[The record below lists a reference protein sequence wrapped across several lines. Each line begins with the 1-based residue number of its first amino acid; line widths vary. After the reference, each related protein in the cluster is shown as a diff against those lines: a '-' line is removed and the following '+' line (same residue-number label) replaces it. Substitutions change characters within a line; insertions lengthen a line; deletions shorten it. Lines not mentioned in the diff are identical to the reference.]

1 MNKSKTTTPATR
13 VVGSA
18 SSSTQTCT
26 LPKTARAG
34 ITTTNVKIAK
44 QRGTAAS
51 NSNLTTETTM
61 TTNFPTIGS
70 AVLYLNSLH
79 YGEFLDRLNVV
90 ARHDPEWIRNIA
102 DITMAFDWEN
112 EDEKKLMLKWTLK
125 EKYVTAVNA

>member
-1 MNKSKTTTPATR
+1 MTKSETTTPATS
-13 VVGSA
+13 VVESV
-18 SSSTQTCT
+18 SSSARTT
-26 LPKTARAG
+26 TARTG
-34 ITTTNVKIAK
+34 TTTTSVKIAK
-44 QRGTAAS
+44 QRGTSAS
-51 NSNLTTETTM
+51 NSSPLTETTM

-102 DITMAFDWEN
+102 DIMMAFDWEN
-112 EDEKKLMLKWTLK
+112 EDEKKLMFKWSLK